1 VSMQQINLL
10 NPLLLTSRVAFSS
23 QTIALMLLAVVALG
37 LVLYAVVESSASGI
51 KQQLD
56 QAQAM
61 RDQVQAKIDALVL
74 TPDQEQASEDKL
86 VQAVAQEK
94 KHITHLKTLQ
104 VALGAVQ
111 DSASFSARLSALAH
125 EGWPGVWLTGFEIGE
140 QEFRLEGRALRTA
153 SIPDYLALLARQ
165 PALKDLPLTSFSIT
179 PPGTEGEKTQ
189 AAGVAF
195 AVNPATVN
203 PAAESK

>member
-1 VSMQQINLL
+1 MQQINLL
-10 NPLLLTSRVAFSS
+10 NPQLLTPRVAFSTL
-23 QTIALMLLAVVALG
+23 TIALTLLAVVALG
-37 LVLYAVVESSASGI
+37 LALYAVVESSADGI

-56 QAQAM
+56 RAQAM
-61 RDQVQAKIDALVL
+61 RDQIQAKIDALVL
-74 TPDQEQASEDKL
+74 TPEQEQASQDKL

-94 KHITHLKTLQ
+94 KHIAHLEMLQ
-104 VALGAVQ
+104 AALGAAQ
-111 DSASFSARLSALAH
+111 DKAMFSARLRAFAH
-125 EGWPGVWLTGFEIGE
+125 EGLPGVWLTGFEMGE
-140 QEFRLEGRALRTA
+140 RGFRLEGRALQTA
-153 SIPDYLALLARQ
+153 SIADYLALLARQ

-179 PPGTEGEKTQ
+179 PPGTEGENSQ

>member
-10 NPLLLTSRVAFSS
+10 NPQLLTPRVAFSS

-56 QAQAM
+56 RAQAM
-61 RDQVQAKIDALVL
+61 RDQVQAKIDALVK
-74 TPDQEQASEDKL
+74 TPAQEQASEDKL
-86 VQAVAQEK
+86 AQAVAQER
-94 KHITHLKTLQ
+94 KHIANLKTLQ
-104 VALGAVQ
+104 AALGAAQ
-111 DSASFSARLSALAH
+111 DKTSFSSRLRAFAH

-179 PPGTEGEKTQ
+179 SPGTEGEKTQ
-189 AAGVAF
+189 AEGVAF

-203 PAAESK
+203 PAAETK